1 MPGVYSASLDSVL
14 ETDRLNLRQA
24 NADDH
29 EFIFRLLNEP
39 SWLRFIGDRNIKTQ
53 EDARRY
59 ISEVLVPTYTRFGFG
74 LYIVELKR
82 TGRPIGLCGLIK
94 RDDLEDVDIGFA
106 FLRQYW
112 HQGYAMESA
121 RAVIWHASQTF
132 ALTRIVAITSP
143 ENASSI
149 KLLDRLGF
157 IYERMVNFEKARLK
171 LYAKSL

>member
-1 MPGVYSASLDSVL
+1 MPGVNSASLDSIL

-24 NADDH
+24 NSDDH

-39 SWLRFIGDRNIKTQ
+39 SWLRFIGDRNIKTL

-74 LYIVELKR
+74 LYIVELNH

-94 RDDLEDVDIGFA
+94 RDDLKDVDIGFA

-112 HQGYAMESA
+112 HRGYAMESA

-132 ALTRIVAITSP
+132 ALKRIVAITSP
-143 ENASSI
+143 ENTSSI
-149 KLLDRLGF
+149 KLLNRLGF
-157 IYERMVNFEKARLK
+157 IYEGMVNFEKTDLK

>member
-1 MPGVYSASLDSVL
+1 MPGVNCASLNSVL

-39 SWLRFIGDRNIKTQ
+39 SWLRFIGDRNIKTP
-53 EDARRY
+53 EDARHY

-82 TGRPIGLCGLIK
+82 TGSPIGLCGLIK
-94 RDDLEDVDIGFA
+94 RDDFNDVDIGFA

-112 HQGYAMESA
+112 HCGYAMESA
-121 RAVIWHASQTF
+121 SAVIRHASQTF
-132 ALTRIVAITSP
+132 VLKRIAAITSP
-143 ENASSI
+143 ENTSSI
-149 KLLDRLGF
+149 KLLNRLGF
-157 IYERMVNFEKARLK
+157 VYERMVNFEKADLK
-171 LYAKSL
+171 LYAKLL

>member
-1 MPGVYSASLDSVL
+1 MAGAYSASLDSVL

-29 EFIFRLLNEP
+29 EFIFCLLNEP

-53 EDARRY
+53 EDARHY

-74 LYIVELKR
+74 LYVVELKR

-94 RDDLEDVDIGFA
+94 RDDLKDVDIGFA

-121 RAVIWHASQTF
+121 RAVILHASQTF
-132 ALTRIVAITSP
+132 ALARIVAITSP
-143 ENASSI
+143 ENTSSI
-149 KLLDRLGF
+149 KLLNRLGF
-157 IYERMVNFEKARLK
+157 IYERMVNFEKADLK